1 MRLVLLVMHV
11 ENVFYKLKLLY
22 RYTYIYIYLYIY
34 IYIYKYIF
42 LVVYPCSIVLD
53 AFAERG
59 ISES

>member
-11 ENVFYKLKLLY
+11 ENAFYKLKLLY
-22 RYTYIYIYLYIY
+22 RYTYIYIYIY
-34 IYIYKYIF
+34 IYIF